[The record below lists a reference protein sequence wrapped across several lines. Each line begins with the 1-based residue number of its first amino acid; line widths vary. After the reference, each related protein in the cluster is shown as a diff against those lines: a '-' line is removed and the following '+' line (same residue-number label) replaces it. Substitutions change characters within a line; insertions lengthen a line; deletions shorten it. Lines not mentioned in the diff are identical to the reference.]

1 MSVVSIRNVSFSYQT
16 DMPEYNLSDISLEI
30 QQGECVLLCGKSGSG
45 KTTMTKLVNGLI
57 PHFEEGKKTGT
68 VLLDGNEVDTMPMY
82 QISLKVA
89 SIFQDPKSQF
99 FNIDTE
105 DEIVFSLENQ
115 GVGIDALEK
124 RLDVTI
130 KDLQLSTLVKK
141 SLFEMSGGEKQIIAF
156 ACAYALNP
164 DILVMDE
171 PSSNLDL
178 GAIEVIREILVKM
191 KKQGKTILI
200 AEHRFSYLNG
210 LIDRAVWIE
219 KGKISAHYTGEQF
232 FALSEQERKVMGLR
246 RLTPYREVCLKRFT
260 GESSPAITPSLE
272 LKNVEV
278 SFGKQSILQ
287 NISLSLQSGDVA
299 AIIGTN
305 GVGKT
310 SLCRTICGF
319 LDCKDGE
326 IIINGTT
333 LKKKQRLQKTYIVM
347 QDTNYQLF
355 AESVLDECFLGNP
368 LVTESQVEEVLEQLD
383 LIDVKGRHPQSL
395 SGGQKQRLAI
405 AVAILT
411 GKEIIIFDE
420 PTSGLDYSSMMSVS
434 KLINHLSQM
443 GMIVLLI
450 THDMEFLEATCNKCF
465 QLLPNAVYE
474 TNEFQT
480 DTCFIRT

>member
-1 MSVVSIRNVSFSYQT
+1 
-16 DMPEYNLSDISLEI
+16 MPEHNLSDISLEI

-105 DEIVFSLENQ
+105 DEIVFALENQ
-115 GVGIDALEK
+115 GVRIDALEK

-141 SLFEMSGGEKQIIAF
+141 NLFEMSGGEKQIIAF

-178 GAIEVIREILVKM
+178 GAIKVIREILVKM

-232 FALSEQERKVMGLR
+232 FALSEQERKAMGLR
-246 RLTPYREVCLKRFT
+246 RLTPYREVYLKRFT

-326 IIINGTT
+326 IIINGAT
-333 LKKKQRLQKTYIVM
+333 LKKKQRLKKPTLSCRTLII
-347 QDTNYQLF
+347 
-355 AESVLDECFLGNP
+355 SFLRK
-368 LVTESQVEEVLEQLD
+368 V
-383 LIDVKGRHPQSL
+383 
-395 SGGQKQRLAI
+395 
-405 AVAILT
+405 
-411 GKEIIIFDE
+411 FW
-420 PTSGLDYSSMMSVS
+420 M
-434 KLINHLSQM
+434 
-443 GMIVLLI
+443 
-450 THDMEFLEATCNKCF
+450 
-465 QLLPNAVYE
+465 NA
-474 TNEFQT
+474 F
-480 DTCFIRT
+480 

>member
-16 DMPEYNLSDISLEI
+16 DMPEHNLSDISLEI

-115 GVGIDALEK
+115 GVSIDALEK

-141 SLFEMSGGEKQIIAF
+141 NLFEMSGGEKQIIAF

-178 GAIEVIREILVKM
+178 RAIEIIREILVKM

-210 LIDRAVWIE
+210 LIDKAVWIE

-232 FALSEQERKVMGLR
+232 FALSEQERKAMGLR
-246 RLTPYREVCLKRFT
+246 RLTPYGEVHFKRFT
-260 GESSPAITPSLE
+260 GENSPVITPSLE

-278 SFGKQSILQ
+278 SFGNQSILQ

-319 LDCKDGE
+319 LDCKHGE
-326 IIINGTT
+326 IIIDGTV
-333 LKKKQRLQKTYIVM
+333 LKKNQRLKKTYIVM

-368 LVTESQVEEVLEQLD
+368 LVTERQVEEVLDQLD
-383 LIDVKGRHPQSL
+383 LIDVKDRHPQSL

-420 PTSGLDYSSMMSVS
+420 PTSGLDYSNMMSVS
-434 KLINHLSQM
+434 KLINHLSQR
-443 GMIVLLI
+443 GMIVLVI
-450 THDMEFLEATCNKCF
+450 THDMEFLEVTCNKCF
-465 QLLPNAVYE
+465 QLFSNSVYE

-480 DTCFIRT
+480 NV

>member
-1 MSVVSIRNVSFSYQT
+1 
-16 DMPEYNLSDISLEI
+16 
-30 QQGECVLLCGKSGSG
+30 
-45 KTTMTKLVNGLI
+45 MTKLVNGLI

-68 VLLDGNEVDTMPMY
+68 VLSDGNDVDMIPMY

-89 SIFQDPKSQF
+89 SIFQAPKSQF

-105 DEIVFSLENQ
+105 DEIIFSLENQ
-115 GVGIDALEK
+115 GLPTDVLEK
-124 RLDVTI
+124 RLAITI

-141 SLFEMSGGEKQIIAF
+141 NLFEMSGGEKQIIAF

-219 KGKISAHYTGEQF
+219 KGKISAHYTGERF
-232 FALSEQERKVMGLR
+232 FALSEQERKTMGLR
-246 RLTPYREVCLKRFT
+246 RLTPYREVHLKRFT
-260 GESSPAITPSLE
+260 GESSPAIAPSLE

-278 SFGKQSILQ
+278 SFGNQPILQ

-319 LDCKDGE
+319 LDCKHGKIIVDG
-326 IIINGTT
+326 TV
-333 LKKKQRLQKTYIVM
+333 LKKKQRLKKTYIVM

-368 LVTESQVEEVLEQLD
+368 LVTDCQVEEVLEQLD
-383 LIDVKGRHPQSL
+383 LIDVKDRHPQSL